1 MIGNTKTEV
10 ETIMRA
16 VGERC
21 GRLENLKRIPR
32 GKSVAEVVEEIR
44 ILEGLHVQC
53 VHALN
58 RLPESDSAPMDVTN
72 GAG

>member
-10 ETIMRA
+10 ETLMRA

-21 GRLENLKRIPR
+21 GRLDNLKRIPG
-32 GKSVAEVVEEIR
+32 GKSVAEVVDEIR
-44 ILEGLHVQC
+44 ILEGLFVQC
-53 VHALN
+53 VQALN
-58 RLPESDSAPMDVTN
+58 RLPASDSAPMDVTN